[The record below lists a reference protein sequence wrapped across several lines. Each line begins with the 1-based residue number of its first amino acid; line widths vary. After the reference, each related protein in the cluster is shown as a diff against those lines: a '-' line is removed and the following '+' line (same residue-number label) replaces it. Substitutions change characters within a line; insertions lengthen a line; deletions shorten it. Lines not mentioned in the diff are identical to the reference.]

1 MKKIMTIC
9 MCSIIMTL
17 FLIGTFVLYKNSKQ
31 IIQANDIYDNNIE
44 LLKSRN
50 FSQKAIDLV
59 SKNDDYKFI
68 VEEIAYKTYKI
79 KMSYNLQILNFIEE
93 KKIESNIIIQK

>member
-1 MKKIMTIC
+1 MKKIITIC
-9 MCSIIMTL
+9 MCSIIITL
-17 FLIGTFVLYKNSKQ
+17 FLISTFVMYKNSKQ
-31 IIQANDIYDNNIE
+31 IIQANNIYDNNVE

-68 VEEIAYKTYKI
+68 VEEIDYKTYKI
-79 KMSYNLQILNFIEE
+79 KMSYDLQIFNFID
-93 KKIESNIIIQK
+93 KKTIESNVIIQK